1 MINCMAL
8 FGFFNNKK
16 NENNNTFPFQST
28 LDTPDLSSEEVSN
41 EFPDV
46 EETNF

>member
-1 MINCMAL
+1 MAL
-8 FGFFNNKK
+8 LGLFNSKK
-16 NENNNTFPFQST
+16 NENNNTFLFQST
-28 LDTPDLSSEEVSN
+28 LATPDSSSEEVSN